1 MSASPGRPSSL
12 YSEVVAGR
20 NPSALKEASSAAV
33 AHPGGGPEPEA
44 LPTRPLQP
52 DEQVVPTVSRDN
64 RQRSEEDTSVGDNVS
79 PKDPGEP
86 AWTTV
91 ERRRARSF
99 ESFDLVRSHS
109 GSNGRKGLTLEQAQT
124 VNAAADALTKSQKAA
139 LSKRHK
145 KVTHHRNGSS
155 SSRGEGASRPK
166 GKGIDPREWGNVNI
180 SRESLDVDAQDAA
193 WKSLAH
199 GSNPEPLKE
208 AIAAK
213 GAHQRDRRSQ
223 SVRLPA
229 TSRPVAQLAQDS
241 YLGVTLRNVGRT
253 DPEKPHRPRKNRSP
267 SPSDP
272 SSPSGEDS
280 SSDSEASSR
289 ERSHKRRN
297 NKHGRN
303 RRRRRRSSDS
313 SPKMVIKPI
322 APREYDGSPSARAY
336 HRFVRES
343 EAYLRDGKVRGS
355 RRIFLLSHYLS
366 KKAYDF
372 YTQRVANHEAD
383 WSLSQ
388 FYDELFNYC
397 FPVDY
402 RMQIRRD
409 LARCYQNDKSVIEYT
424 HELTE
429 LFNMIGDISERDQV
443 LKFWNGV
450 RPVIQKGLWR
460 DNLNP
465 EVSSW
470 DSVVSQAE
478 IIEISENV
486 AERRDRRSGQSSQQG
501 QSSGSQGGGSN
512 RSKSRKENTS
522 VSARSVSYDAK
533 NHTHNGSGSRG
544 GSQHGASGTNS
555 RSSTPRGR
563 DGSQSS
569 RGGYSSR
576 GRSQTPRS
584 TVSGHSGAPRLSDKE
599 KAERIAAGQCFVC
612 GGTDHYSRDC
622 PSKRTV
628 KSSNGK
634 APGASSF
641 NIEPTVEE
649 QDSDD
654 VEVLEG
660 LPLGSMSFDNE
671 LPELESDPN
680 EVMDVPPWPL
690 DQWRDL
696 YPFWGRYGILA
707 RLRIGDSYLMVAIAI
722 LTLSQ
727 PYPGDERY
735 PLPDMILHETRP
747 EARFRMTSRKS
758 VYQIY
763 DAFVGEEVSIEKD
776 LLKNPRFNLARWY
789 AVRRA
794 QALTLDKKVIGH
806 YKGPMGHAVSEV
818 ARKLLTDGIHTYYPG
833 VRPDQ
838 DPRTRFEIC
847 QRVTCR
853 EEFLITDKD
862 LRIHVT
868 IPRDRLEDQTFDLV
882 GWYIEFLSR
891 RELYYPSA
899 QTRSNSVDSRADSPC
914 CPHDHLYVG
923 CSQPD
928 SEDQNPG
935 AEGLIDHNDHVEA
948 DVYDDMPD
956 LEPVVD
962 DDVWDG
968 SYVSD
973 DEDEDPRAASTLPDE
988 VILGRLS
995 EVLTECQPYPGD
1007 GVAVDSTYREG
1018 DDRFVITKHGV
1029 DLIEIYDRVQGF
1041 ESHISMRFV
1050 QWQTFSIGRWFAERC
1065 AIMQQMESPWQVAQ
1079 DWQEARRD
1087 VYTTMGFPAL
1097 RENYE
1102 YFAREV
1108 EEADELELGGVQVDR
1123 NRYPSLQR
1131 NSAQVKGNHRILPKP
1146 VVVKIEI
1153 NGHPV
1158 RALLDSGSLGDFISS
1173 TLIDQLSITRETL
1186 DSPLALHL
1194 AVQGSRSKVNARAT
1208 VNLKYQEINESRTL
1222 DIINLNNY
1230 DVILGTPW
1238 MYQHEVC
1245 LGFNPARV
1253 VIGRD
1258 VAGPLKAGP
1267 DTKLMVSMLTPEERE
1282 IEAARE
1288 ELRQYADPICREVW
1302 ETDLPPF
1309 RAINHTIPLID
1320 ESKIYSWR
1328 PSKCPEKFRDQWAE
1342 KRDAY
1347 LKSGR
1352 WEITASGNT
1361 VPMLLIPKLN
1371 TKPPELRTVVDLRER
1386 NKNTHRMTSPLP
1398 DMEGVLRR
1406 TAKHKYRSMLDMKN
1420 AYEQIR
1426 VIPEHVSRTAVT
1438 TPDGNMVSH
1447 VVQLGDCNAPATC
1460 QTLMNYLFSPY
1471 IGRFLDI
1478 YMDDIAI
1485 YSDTLG
1491 EHVEHVKL
1499 VIDILREEKL
1509 YLSRRKLYFIQSV
1522 LKLLGRIVDD
1532 QGIRMDPDKVD
1543 SVLK

>member
-1 MSASPGRPSSL
+1 
-12 YSEVVAGR
+12 
-20 NPSALKEASSAAV
+20 
-33 AHPGGGPEPEA
+33 
-44 LPTRPLQP
+44 
-52 DEQVVPTVSRDN
+52 
-64 RQRSEEDTSVGDNVS
+64 
-79 PKDPGEP
+79 
-86 AWTTV
+86 
-91 ERRRARSF
+91 
-99 ESFDLVRSHS
+99 
-109 GSNGRKGLTLEQAQT
+109 
-124 VNAAADALTKSQKAA
+124 
-139 LSKRHK
+139 
-145 KVTHHRNGSS
+145 
-155 SSRGEGASRPK
+155 
-166 GKGIDPREWGNVNI
+166 
-180 SRESLDVDAQDAA
+180 
-193 WKSLAH
+193 
-199 GSNPEPLKE
+199 
-208 AIAAK
+208 
-213 GAHQRDRRSQ
+213 
-223 SVRLPA
+223 
-229 TSRPVAQLAQDS
+229 
-241 YLGVTLRNVGRT
+241 
-253 DPEKPHRPRKNRSP
+253 
-267 SPSDP
+267 
-272 SSPSGEDS
+272 
-280 SSDSEASSR
+280 
-289 ERSHKRRN
+289 
-297 NKHGRN
+297 
-303 RRRRRRSSDS
+303 
-313 SPKMVIKPI
+313 MVIKPI
-322 APREYDGSPSARAY
+322 APKEYNGSPSARAY

-343 EAYLRDGKVRGS
+343 EAYLKDGKVRGS

-634 APGASSF
+634 PPGASSF

-727 PYPGDERY
+727 PYPGDECY

-806 YKGPMGHAVSEV
+806 YEGPMGHAVSEV

-862 LRIHVT
+862 LRIHVN
-868 IPRDRLEDQTFDLV
+868 IPRDKLEDQTFDLV
-882 GWYIEFLSR
+882 GWYIEFLSQK
-891 RELYYPSA
+891 ELYYPNT
-899 QTRSNSVDSRADSPC
+899 QTRSNSVDSRAGSPC
-914 CPHDHLYVG
+914 CLHDHLYVG
-923 CSQPD
+923 CSHPD
-928 SEDQNPG
+928 SEDQNSG
-935 AEGLIDHNDHVEA
+935 TESLIDHSDPVEA
-948 DVYDDMPD
+948 DIYDDLPN
-956 LEPVVD
+956 LEPVVED
-962 DDVWDG
+962 DEWDG

-973 DEDEDPRAASTLPDE
+973 DENEDPREASTLPDE
-988 VILGRLS
+988 IILGLGNITGSDTPHGLR
-995 EVLTECQPYPGD
+995 VGYRRVRVRVRIPIP
-1007 GVAVDSTYREG
+1007 ATY
-1018 DDRFVITKHGV
+1018 K
-1029 DLIEIYDRVQGF
+1029 
-1041 ESHISMRFV
+1041 
-1050 QWQTFSIGRWFAERC
+1050 
-1065 AIMQQMESPWQVAQ
+1065 
-1079 DWQEARRD
+1079 
-1087 VYTTMGFPAL
+1087 
-1097 RENYE
+1097 
-1102 YFAREV
+1102 
-1108 EEADELELGGVQVDR
+1108 
-1123 NRYPSLQR
+1123 
-1131 NSAQVKGNHRILPKP
+1131 
-1146 VVVKIEI
+1146 
-1153 NGHPV
+1153 
-1158 RALLDSGSLGDFISS
+1158 
-1173 TLIDQLSITRETL
+1173 
-1186 DSPLALHL
+1186 
-1194 AVQGSRSKVNARAT
+1194 
-1208 VNLKYQEINESRTL
+1208 
-1222 DIINLNNY
+1222 
-1230 DVILGTPW
+1230 
-1238 MYQHEVC
+1238 
-1245 LGFNPARV
+1245 
-1253 VIGRD
+1253 
-1258 VAGPLKAGP
+1258 
-1267 DTKLMVSMLTPEERE
+1267 
-1282 IEAARE
+1282 
-1288 ELRQYADPICREVW
+1288 
-1302 ETDLPPF
+1302 
-1309 RAINHTIPLID
+1309 
-1320 ESKIYSWR
+1320 
-1328 PSKCPEKFRDQWAE
+1328 
-1342 KRDAY
+1342 
-1347 LKSGR
+1347 
-1352 WEITASGNT
+1352 
-1361 VPMLLIPKLN
+1361 
-1371 TKPPELRTVVDLRER
+1371 
-1386 NKNTHRMTSPLP
+1386 TSPRSCKT
-1398 DMEGVLRR
+1398 DKNWLR
-1406 TAKHKYRSMLDMKN
+1406 Y
-1420 AYEQIR
+1420 
-1426 VIPEHVSRTAVT
+1426 
-1438 TPDGNMVSH
+1438 G
-1447 VVQLGDCNAPATC
+1447 
-1460 QTLMNYLFSPY
+1460 
-1471 IGRFLDI
+1471 
-1478 YMDDIAI
+1478 
-1485 YSDTLG
+1485 
-1491 EHVEHVKL
+1491 
-1499 VIDILREEKL
+1499 
-1509 YLSRRKLYFIQSV
+1509 
-1522 LKLLGRIVDD
+1522 
-1532 QGIRMDPDKVD
+1532 
-1543 SVLK
+1543 